1 LVKDF
6 YEYHDKAIKKLNY
19 LEAKKRE
26 RQPSEEKIYP
36 RKRRPYGYI
45 RESALKVNI

>member
-26 RQPSEEKIYP
+26 PQPTSETIYP
-36 RKRRPYGYI
+36 RKRRPHGYV